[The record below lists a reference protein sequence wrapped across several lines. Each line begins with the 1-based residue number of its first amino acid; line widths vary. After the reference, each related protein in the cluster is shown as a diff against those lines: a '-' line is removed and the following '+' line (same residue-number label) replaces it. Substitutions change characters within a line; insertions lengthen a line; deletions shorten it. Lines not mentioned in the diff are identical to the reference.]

1 MLQAVSDC
9 LQDLLKCTSKDM
21 SVCSRLTCRSTA
33 RAARLR
39 SRSHMFVLMSS
50 AAAEPE
56 HNASNIRNCHACLC
70 GVTRMI
76 IKGTC
81 AMQTGQCDQLRL
93 HATMESLAK
102 TQHLSTEYATKCSSS
117 SDFARHRDCPGMY
130 VHRRETVRRNYVVL
144 ELHAGVSCC
153 EQQAAI
159 LCVDLPLLGIL

>member
-1 MLQAVSDC
+1 
-9 LQDLLKCTSKDM
+9 
-21 SVCSRLTCRSTA
+21 
-33 RAARLR
+33 
-39 SRSHMFVLMSS
+39 
-50 AAAEPE
+50 
-56 HNASNIRNCHACLC
+56 
-70 GVTRMI
+70 
-76 IKGTC
+76 
-81 AMQTGQCDQLRL
+81 MQTGQCDQLRL

-130 VHRRETVRRNYVVL
+130 VHRRDVVL